1 MARDLKLDLET
12 IRNRL
17 EGWFAGKLPQAEAV
31 RLSSLEMPG
40 MGASNETFLCD
51 VQWKEGAQTALEKI
65 VVRWS
70 PMRFPLYPRYDM
82 AEQFRLLQR
91 LQGTAVPVPRV
102 RWLEE
107 DASVI
112 GQPFFVMDQIEGWVP
127 RDTPS
132 YHAEGPLREGS
143 TEYRARVWWNA
154 VDTLAAIHTVDWRER
169 GLAFLG
175 EPGDGADPILRHI
188 TYYQEMIEMTE
199 RQAPAFIL
207 DCMAWLEE
215 NAVVPDHVSL
225 CWGDSRLGNL
235 ILGEDEVRAVLDWE
249 LARLGDPETDLGWF
263 LLMDWAV
270 SEGHLVA
277 PAARLAGL
285 PSTEDTVAHYER
297 ATGRKVK
304 HSFYHDVFATWRF
317 AVIMHRGDTILKA
330 TGYHHSDVDVY
341 GNLARRL
348 ERFLGG

>member
-12 IRNRL
+12 IHERL
-17 EGWFAGKLPQAEAV
+17 ERWFADRLPQAEDV
-31 RLSSLEMPG
+31 RLSPLEMPG

-51 VQWKEGAQTALEKI
+51 IQWREGARTEQEKI

-82 AEQFRLLQR
+82 AEQFRLLQQ
-91 LQGTAVPVPRV
+91 LQGTAVPAPRV
-102 RWLEE
+102 RWLEA

-112 GQPFFVMDQIEGWVP
+112 GQPFFVMDQTAGWVP
-127 RDTPS
+127 QDTPS

-143 TEYRARVWWNA
+143 TEYRASVWWNA
-154 VDTLAAIHTVDWRER
+154 VDVLAAIHTLDWRER

-175 EPGDGADPILRHI
+175 EPGEGTDSILRHI
-188 TYYQEMIEMTE
+188 AYFEEMIEMTQSE
-199 RQAPAFIL
+199 APAFIL
-207 DCMAWLEE
+207 DCMTWLRE
-215 NAVVPDHVSL
+215 NAVVPDRVSL
-225 CWGDSRLGNL
+225 CWGDARLGNL

-277 PAARLAGL
+277 PTERLSGL
-285 PSTEDTVAHYER
+285 PSNEDTVAHYER

-304 HSFYHDVFATWRF
+304 NLFYHDVFATWRF
-317 AVIMHRGDTILKA
+317 AVIMHRGDAIMKE
-330 TGYHHSDVDVY
+330 TGYHQSDVDVY

-348 ERFLGG
+348 EQLLDG